1 MGGCR
6 VLKYEKEKERKAFKA
21 MTFREK
27 LTHIRNYYT
36 LHIVAVI
43 IVIAIGAWALNY
55 YVINPPKTASLSIIT
70 MSDAGLNLDTTEF
83 YQSINQE
90 LADLCT
96 DSQEIQIQA
105 MSMRDDE
112 YQTGYYNSQK
122 LVALVAAKSVDI
134 IIGPLDLL
142 KSYASADYFYHL
154 DEFFSEEEAARMDT
168 VSCEVTEET
177 DEVGRVTK
185 ASGPYP
191 LLISIGTPEILQSQ
205 FGTQQELYIGI
216 VGNAPNPESV
226 KIFIEY
232 LLNMQ

>member
-6 VLKYEKEKERKAFKA
+6 VLKYEKEKEKKAFKA

-27 LTHIRNYYT
+27 MTHIRNYYM
-36 LHIVAVI
+36 LHIVAII
-43 IVIAIGAWALNY
+43 IVIAIAAWALNY

-83 YQSINQE
+83 QQLLNEQLPE
-90 LADLCT
+90 LCT
-96 DSQEIQIQA
+96 ERQEVQVQA
-105 MSMRDDE
+105 MSMINDD

-122 LVALVAAKSVDI
+122 LVALVASQSVDLL
-134 IIGPLDLL
+134 IGPLELME
-142 KSYASADYFYHL
+142 SYAGADYFYHL
-154 DEFFSEEEAARMDT
+154 DEFFTEEELSTMET
-168 VSCEVTEET
+168 VSCEIAEET
-177 DEVGRVTK
+177 DEFGRVTS

-191 LLISIGTPEILQSQ
+191 LLISIGNPEILQSQ
-205 FGTQQELYIGI
+205 FGANQELYIGI